1 MKEKEVRRITIFSIS
16 ILNIVLIPGRWHTY
30 SQQSQAQLNSFFAS
44 GAQQC
49 QITINGTSYEIDF
62 SRNKQIQTNDRT
74 RSRNIKR
81 EFAQPRQ
88 GHGMPQTQNN
98 YSNMF
103 PGTSTTVAPD
113 DILGRELF
121 RLTSGHLI
129 VIVLLAF
136 LAYTYFS
143 DSMTSSEV
151 NEKSSENMQMN
162 KRDDQIDRW
171 ARGFD

>member
-1 MKEKEVRRITIFSIS
+1 
-16 ILNIVLIPGRWHTY
+16 
-30 SQQSQAQLNSFFAS
+30 
-44 GAQQC
+44 
-49 QITINGTSYEIDF
+49 
-62 SRNKQIQTNDRT
+62 
-74 RSRNIKR
+74 
-81 EFAQPRQ
+81 
-88 GHGMPQTQNN
+88 
-98 YSNMF
+98 MF
-103 PGTSTTVAPD
+103 PGTSSATAPD

-151 NEKSSENMQMN
+151 NVKSSENMQMN

-171 ARGFD
+171 ARGSD